1 MLKLWYRRPAKGFPQ
16 ALPLGNGSLG
26 AMVPGGTAHE
36 RVDLNVDTLW
46 SGGPGDRNDYNAAQ
60 HLQALRR
67 AVLDDHDHVRAEG
80 LAKRMQGPDTQAYQ
94 PLGALL
100 LDLSHGGEITDYR
113 RELDLNDALCTV
125 TYTADGVRHTRELF
139 VSAVAGVLVVRLS
152 CDTPGALDLTARLE
166 SAHPGSAPGV
176 TVSGRAPAHVEFQA
190 SDPDAVVDTPDT
202 ADAPDARAGFKAA
215 VRVAPDRVAVTPDTV
230 RYTPGTGT
238 GFAAAL
244 RIVPDQG
251 TVTSD
256 PETGGLR
263 LTGATSATV
272 LVAAASGFR
281 GWDRL
286 PEGPESGPEAE
297 VAELL
302 DTAAEIPYHRLRSEH
317 IADHR
322 SLHDRTVLSLGED
335 PALDALPTDERL
347 AAVRS
352 GTDDPGLTALFFA
365 YGRYLLIASSRP
377 GTQPANLQGIWNT
390 EVQPPWQSDWTTNI
404 NLQMNY
410 WHAETTGL
418 PECHEPLFDLITDL
432 ATAGRRTADAYYRC
446 GGWTAHHNVDIWRS
460 TNPVQ
465 GGPQWANWPMAG
477 AWLCAH
483 LWEHHRFTGD
493 RSFLADRAWPA
504 MREAAVFLLD
514 FLVEDADGHLVTCPS
529 TSPEHR
535 FRVPAAPATGA
546 HETTLVATT
555 ASVTMDLWLV
565 DELFGNCLDAIKE
578 LGLADPLAD
587 ALRGAR
593 QRLSPLPYAPGRPL
607 AEWLHDAEPEDP
619 GHRHLSHLYGLYPGD
634 RIDAE
639 RTPELFDAARAALDL
654 RLAHGGGGTGW
665 SLAWVVALAA
675 RLGDGE
681 LAHRSLHGLL
691 SDSTSDN
698 LFDLHPPEL
707 FQIDG
712 NFGATAAVAEML
724 LQSHTGELRLLPAL
738 PDAWPSGNVRG
749 LRARGGVT
757 VDIDWQNG
765 WPTHVRLHLPRPGRY
780 RLRLPASGP
789 LPVVTDDQGMDVET
803 GWTTLEA
810 GLARA
815 EFTAERAV
823 VHHVRT

>member
-1 MLKLWYRRPAKGFPQ
+1 MLKLWYRHPADGFHQ
-16 ALPLGNGSLG
+16 SLPLGNGSLG
-26 AMVPGGTAHE
+26 AMVPGRPAHE

-46 SGGPGDRNDYNAAQ
+46 SGGPADHDDHRAAR
-60 HLQALRR
+60 HLKALRR
-67 AVLDDHDHVRAEG
+67 AVLHDHDHLRAEE
-80 LAKRMQGPDTQAYQ
+80 LAERMQGPDTQAYQ

-100 LDLSHGGEITDYR
+100 LDLGHGSEVTDYR
-113 RELDLNDALCTV
+113 RELDLADALCAV
-125 TYTADGVRHTRELF
+125 TFTADGVRHTRELF
-139 VSAVAGVLVVRLS
+139 VSAVAGVLVVRLT
-152 CDTPGALDLTARLE
+152 CDTPGALSFTARLE
-166 SAHPGSAPGV
+166 SAHPGAEPGAV
-176 TVSGRAPAHVEFQA
+176 VSGRAPIDVAFQA
-190 SDPDAVVDTPDT
+190 TGPDAVRY
-202 ADAPDARAGFKAA
+202 AGDA
-215 VRVAPDRVAVTPDTV
+215 
-230 RYTPGTGT
+230 GT

-244 RIVPDQG
+244 HIVPDDG
-251 TVTSD
+251 TLTPD
-256 PETGGLR
+256 PATGGLR

-272 LVAAASGFR
+272 LVAAATGFR
-281 GWDRL
+281 GWDRM
-286 PEGPESGPEAE
+286 PAGPDSGPAAQVAGLLDAAAE
-297 VAELL
+297 V
-302 DTAAEIPYHRLRSEH
+302 PYDRLRAEH

-322 SLHDRTVLSLGED
+322 TLHDRTVLSLGHD
-335 PALDALPTDERL
+335 RALEALPTDERL

-352 GTDDPGLTALFFA
+352 GADDPGLTALFFA

-390 EVQPPWQSDWTTNI
+390 EIQPPWQSDWTTNI

-432 ATAGRRTADAYYRC
+432 ATAGRRTARAYYRC
-446 GGWTAHHNVDIWRS
+446 DGWTAHHNVDIWRS

-483 LWEHHRFTGD
+483 LWEHYRFTGD
-493 RSFLADRAWPA
+493 RAFLAERAWPV

-535 FRVPAAPATGA
+535 FQVETPGGPA
-546 HETTLVATT
+546 LVATT
-555 ASVTMDLWLV
+555 AAVTMDLWLIE
-565 DELFGNCLDAIKE
+565 ELFGNCLTAIEE
-578 LGLADPLAD
+578 LGINDPLAD
-587 ALRGAR
+587 ALDSAR
-593 QRLSPLPYAPGRPL
+593 RRLPPLPYRPGQPL
-607 AEWLHDAEPEDP
+607 DEWRHDAVPEDP

-675 RLGDGE
+675 RLGDGA
-681 LAHRSLHGLL
+681 LAHRSLRGLL
-691 SDSTSDN
+691 ADSTSDN

-712 NFGATAAVAEML
+712 NFGATAGVAEML

-738 PDAWPSGNVRG
+738 PDAWPGGTVRG

-757 VDIDWQNG
+757 VDLDWQHG
-765 WPTHVRLHLPRPGRY
+765 RLSHARLHIPRPGEY
-780 RLRLPASGP
+780 RVRVPASDP
-789 LPVVTDDQGMDVET
+789 FPAVTDDRCNAVET
-803 GWTTLEA
+803 RWTVRE
-810 GLARA
+810 GGFVVA
-815 EFTAERAV
+815 EFTAVRAT
-823 VHHVRT
+823 VHHMRF

>member
-1 MLKLWYRRPAKGFPQ
+1 MLKLWYRRPADGFPQ
-16 ALPLGNGSLG
+16 ALALGNGSLG
-26 AMVPGGTAHE
+26 AMVLGGTAHE

-46 SGGPGDRNDYNAAQ
+46 SGGPGDHNDYHAAQ
-60 HLQALRR
+60 HLHALRR
-67 AVLDDHDHVRAEG
+67 AVLDDHDHLRAEE
-80 LAKRMQGPDTQAYQ
+80 LAQRMQGPDTQAYQ

-100 LDLSHGGEITDYR
+100 LDLGHGGEVTDYR
-113 RELDLNDALCTV
+113 RELDLDDALCTV

-139 VSAVAGVLVVRLS
+139 VSAAAGVLVVRLS
-152 CDTPGALDLTARLE
+152 CDTPGALAFTARLE

-176 TVSGRAPAHVEFQA
+176 AVSGRAPAHVQFQA
-190 SDPDAVVDTPDT
+190 TGPDAVRY
-202 ADAPDARAGFKAA
+202 APD
-215 VRVAPDRVAVTPDTV
+215 
-230 RYTPGTGT
+230 TGT

-244 RIVPDQG
+244 RIVPDHG
-251 TVTSD
+251 TVTPD
-256 PETGGLR
+256 PRTGGLR

-272 LVAAASGFR
+272 LVAAATGFR

-302 DTAAEIPYHRLRSEH
+302 DTATEVAYHRLRSEH

-322 SLHDRTVLSLGED
+322 ALHDRVVLSLGHD
-335 PALDALPTDERL
+335 RALEALPTDERL

-352 GTDDPGLTALFFA
+352 GAHDPGLTALFFA

-390 EVQPPWQSDWTTNI
+390 EIQPPWQSDWTTNI
-404 NLQMNY
+404 NVQMNY

-432 ATAGRRTADAYYRC
+432 ASAGRRTAHAYYRC

-483 LWEHHRFTGD
+483 LWEHYRFTGD
-493 RSFLADRAWPA
+493 RSFLADRAWPV

-535 FRVPAAPATGA
+535 FHVAASPGSAGTGPE
-546 HETTLVATT
+546 ETTLVATT

-565 DELFGNCLDAIKE
+565 DELFGNCLDAMRE

-587 ALRGAR
+587 ALHSAR

-607 AEWLHDAEPEDP
+607 AEWRHDAEPEDP

-639 RTPELFDAARAALDL
+639 RTPELFDAAQAALDL

-675 RLGDGE
+675 RLGDGD
-681 LAHRSLHGLL
+681 LAHRSLHRLL

-738 PDAWPSGNVRG
+738 PGAWPSGTVRG

-757 VDIDWQNG
+757 VDIDWQG
-765 WPTHVRLHLPRPGRY
+765 GRPAHARLHLPRPGRY
-780 RLRLPASGP
+780 RIRLPASGP
-789 LPVVTDDQGMDVET
+789 LPVVTDDQGMGVET
-803 GWTTLEA
+803 RWTTLEG

-823 VHHVRT
+823 VHHVRL